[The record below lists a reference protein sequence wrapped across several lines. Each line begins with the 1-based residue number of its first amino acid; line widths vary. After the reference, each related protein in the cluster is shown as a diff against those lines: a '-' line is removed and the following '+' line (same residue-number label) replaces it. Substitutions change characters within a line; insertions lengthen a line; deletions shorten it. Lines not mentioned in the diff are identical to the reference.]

1 MALDAFFFGSLL
13 EMLLAL
19 LSTILSPT
27 NVFQRGSGL
36 VQPPLMIL
44 KKREEGKWRSLKNG
58 R

>member
-1 MALDAFFFGSLL
+1 MRSPDIKIYICGLKT
-13 EMLLAL
+13 LAL

-36 VQPPLMIL
+36 VQPPQMMR
-44 KKREEGKWRSLKNG
+44 KKREGGKWRSLKNG